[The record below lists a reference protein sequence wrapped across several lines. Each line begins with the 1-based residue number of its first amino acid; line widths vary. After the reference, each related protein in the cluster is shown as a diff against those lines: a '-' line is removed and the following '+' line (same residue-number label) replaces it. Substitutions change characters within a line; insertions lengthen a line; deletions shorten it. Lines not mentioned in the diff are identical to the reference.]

1 LGKSAAT
8 IFIKNNLNIKKMKKL
23 YTAALVLF
31 IALSFSAKKSTLQ
44 EKENK
49 LVATFKS
56 ITVMGFY
63 KFVDDKDVSY
73 LFYDLAEDIE
83 ISLEDESSLNKKFSI
98 KWTTK
103 QIDELDEDGEE
114 TGERITVKSILSIIE
129 E

>member
-1 LGKSAAT
+1 M
-8 IFIKNNLNIKKMKKL
+8 KKM

-56 ITVMGFY
+56 ITVTGFY

-129 E
+129 EE